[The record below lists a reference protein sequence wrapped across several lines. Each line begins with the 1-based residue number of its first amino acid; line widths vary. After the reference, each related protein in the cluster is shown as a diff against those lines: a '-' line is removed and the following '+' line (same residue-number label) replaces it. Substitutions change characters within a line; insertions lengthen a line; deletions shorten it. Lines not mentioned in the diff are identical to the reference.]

1 MRLQREWLD
10 CSCRRIWPLFVCLRP
25 PASGD
30 WENHKLVLIM
40 WASVVNSQTACRHH
54 ARMSRN
60 IEFAALAGS
69 LELILQ
75 ELLRIETKKRLY
87 ERAANTNTTQR
98 TRPGY

>member
-1 MRLQREWLD
+1 
-10 CSCRRIWPLFVCLRP
+10 
-25 PASGD
+25 
-30 WENHKLVLIM
+30 
-40 WASVVNSQTACRHH
+40 
-54 ARMSRN
+54 MSRN